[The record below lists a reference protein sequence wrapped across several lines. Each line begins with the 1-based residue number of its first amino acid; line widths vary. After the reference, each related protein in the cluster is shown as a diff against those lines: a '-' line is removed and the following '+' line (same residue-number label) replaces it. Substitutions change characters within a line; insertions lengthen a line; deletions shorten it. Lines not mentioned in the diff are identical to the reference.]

1 MQPNMQPVIDS
12 SYTSVRRRP
21 LDVEDYI
28 DIVRRHKAWI
38 LGPTF
43 GALVIAVV
51 VAFLWPDTYVSQA
64 VIRVVPSQV
73 PENFVPSN
81 VNVEMSQRIN
91 SMAQTILSRGNLTN
105 IISTHNLYPRERQRK
120 PMEDVIEQ
128 MKNSI
133 RIGQVVNLTERERGL
148 SAFSIA
154 FSYENRIMAQRVT
167 SDLVTRFIS
176 ENTRDRT
183 NQSML
188 TTQFLNDQWD
198 QARQELER
206 IEDRLAKFRAENAG
220 RLPDQIQQNW
230 TQLSALENRVANIN
244 GAISR
249 TNQDKLLLETE
260 LRTLKSQLN
269 ALAPPPEASAAA
281 EKNERLIQTD
291 REIAQL
297 ETHLS
302 LLRQQYKDT
311 YPDVQKVIALLNIK
325 KRERDNLNREQE
337 DESTKAKERTP
348 VVSKRQEY
356 VYAKERQAIEGNIQR
371 LEAIIRTR
379 VLQAEEHQRELDQV
393 NRQIQMVQARL
404 NATPVGEQQYT
415 EIVRDRELAKQKYD
429 DLNKKRSA
437 SEISSELE
445 KRQQGETLDV
455 LDPASLPQKPTEPN
469 RMMLVAVGTVLGVV
483 LGVLL
488 AGAREAKD
496 TSLKNLKDVRAYTQL
511 TILGS
516 VPLLENDL
524 IVRRRKRLAML
535 AWSTACLLGV
545 AIMTGAIVYYRV
557 TKV

>member
-1 MQPNMQPVIDS
+1 MQGTLQPVIDS
-12 SYTSVRRRP
+12 SYSSVRRRQ
-21 LDVEDYI
+21 LDFEDYL

-51 VAFLWPDTYVSQA
+51 VAFLWPDTYQSSA
-64 VIRVVPSQV
+64 IIRVVPSAV
-73 PENFVPSN
+73 PENFVPTN

-91 SMAQTILSRGNLTN
+91 SMAQSILSRGILQN
-105 IISTHNLYPRERQRK
+105 IITSYNLYPRERQRK

-148 SAFSIA
+148 SAFSIL
-154 FSYENRIMAQRVT
+154 FSYEDRILAQKVT
-167 SDLVTRFIS
+167 ADLVNRFIS

-183 NQSML
+183 NASLQ
-188 TTQFLNDQWD
+188 TTQFLNDQWE
-198 QARQELER
+198 QKRQELDK
-206 IEDRLAKFRAENAG
+206 IDARLAKFRAENAG
-220 RLPDQIQQNW
+220 RLPDQVQQNW
-230 TQLSALENRVANIN
+230 TQLAALENRVANIN

-260 LRTLKSQLN
+260 LRTLRSQLT
-269 ALAPPPEASAAA
+269 ALAPPPEATAAA
-281 EKNERLIQTD
+281 EKNDRLIQTE

-297 ETHLS
+297 ETTLA
-302 LLRQQYKDT
+302 LLRQQYRDT
-311 YPDVQKVIALLNIK
+311 YPDVKRVAGLIEIK
-325 KRERDNLNREQE
+325 KRERDNLQK
-337 DESTKAKERTP
+337 DQDDDAAKSKDRAP

-356 VYAKERQAIEGNIQR
+356 VYAKERQQIDANIQR
-371 LEAIIRTR
+371 LETLIRTR
-379 VLQAEEHQRELDQV
+379 VLQAEEQQKELEDT
-393 NRQIQMVQARL
+393 NRQIRMVQARL
-404 NATPVGEQQYT
+404 NAVPVGEQQYQ
-415 EIVRDRELAKQKYD
+415 EIVRDRELAKQEYD
-429 DLNKKRSA
+429 DLNRKRSQSQIA
-437 SEISSELE
+437 SDLE
-445 KRQQGETLDV
+445 KRQQSETLDV
-455 LDPASLPQKPTEPN
+455 LDPASLPMKPTEPN
-469 RMMLVAVGTVLGVV
+469 RVVLVALGTALGFI

-535 AWSTACLLGV
+535 AWSTACLLGLT
-545 AIMTGAIVYYRV
+545 IMTAAIAYYRV
-557 TKV
+557 TKA

>member
-1 MQPNMQPVIDS
+1 MQGTMQPVIDA
-12 SYTSVRRRP
+12 SYTSVRRRT

-28 DIVRRHKAWI
+28 DILRRHKAWI
-38 LGPTF
+38 LGPAF

-51 VAFLWPDTYVSQA
+51 VAFLWPDTYLSSA
-64 VIRVVPSQV
+64 IIRVVPSQV
-73 PENFVPSN
+73 PENFVPTN

-105 IISTHNLYPRERQRK
+105 IINTHNLYPRERQRK
-120 PMEDVIEQ
+120 PMEDVIED

-133 RIGQVVNLTERERGL
+133 KIGQVVNLTERERGL
-148 SAFSIA
+148 SAFSIQFA
-154 FSYENRIMAQRVT
+154 YQDRILAQRVT
-167 SDLVTRFIS
+167 GDLVTRFIS

-188 TTQFLNDQWD
+188 TTQFLNDQAE
-198 QARQELER
+198 QARQELEK
-206 IEDRLAKFRAENAG
+206 IEQRLAKFRTENAG
-220 RLPDQIQQNW
+220 RLPDQVQQNW

-244 GAISR
+244 GVISR

-260 LRTLKSQLN
+260 LRTLKSQMT
-269 ALAPPPEASAAA
+269 ALAPPPEATGQI
-281 EKNERLIQTD
+281 EKNDRLIQTD
-291 REIAQL
+291 RDIANL
-297 ETHLS
+297 ETQLS
-302 LLRQQYKDT
+302 LMRQQYKDT
-311 YPDVQKVIALLNIK
+311 YPDVQKIIALLNIK
-325 KRERDNLNREQE
+325 KKERETLMKEQ
-337 DESTKAKERTP
+337 DDDSKKAKDQVP
-348 VVSKRQEY
+348 IVSKRQEY
-356 VYAKERQAIEGNIQR
+356 VYSRERQSIEANIQR
-371 LEAIIRTR
+371 IEALIRGRAMQVEEQQKELE
-379 VLQAEEHQRELDQV
+379 DV
-393 NRQIQMVQARL
+393 NRQIRGVQARL
-404 NATPVGEQQYT
+404 NALPVGEQQYA

-429 DLNKKRSA
+429 EYNRKKA
-437 SEISSELE
+437 QSEMSSELE

-469 RMMLVAVGTVLGVV
+469 RTMLIALGTGLGVV

-535 AWSTACLLGV
+535 AWSTACLLGI
-545 AIMTGAIVYYRV
+545 AIMTGAIAYYRM

>member
-1 MQPNMQPVIDS
+1 MQSNLQPVIDS

-38 LGPTF
+38 LGPAF

-51 VAFLWPDTYVSQA
+51 VAFLWPDTYLSQA

-91 SMAQTILSRGNLTN
+91 SMAQTILSRGTLTN
-105 IISTHNLYPRERQRK
+105 LISTHNLYPRERQRK

-128 MKNSI
+128 MKDSI
-133 RIGQVVNLTERERGL
+133 RIGHVVNLTEKERGL
-148 SAFSIA
+148 SAFSISFA
-154 FSYENRIMAQRVT
+154 YENRIMAQRVC
-167 SDLVTRFIS
+167 SDLVSRFIS

-188 TTQFLNDQWD
+188 TTQFLNDQWE
-198 QARQELER
+198 QARRELEQ
-206 IEDRLAKFRAENAG
+206 IEGRLAKFRAENAG
-220 RLPDQIQQNW
+220 RLPDQVQQNW

-260 LRTLKSQLN
+260 VRTARAQLT
-269 ALAPPPEASAAA
+269 ALAPPPEATAAA

-311 YPDVQKVIALLNIK
+311 YPDVQKVIGLLNIK
-325 KRERDNLNREQE
+325 KRERDSLQKEQDE
-337 DESTKAKERTP
+337 ESTKAKDRAP
-348 VVSKRQEY
+348 VVSRRQEY
-356 VYAKERQAIEGNIQR
+356 VYAKERQVIEGNIQR
-371 LEAIIRTR
+371 LEALIRTR
-379 VLQAEEHQRELDQV
+379 VVQAEELQKELDQV
-393 NRQIQMVQARL
+393 NRQIQGVQARL

-429 DLNKKRSA
+429 DLNKKRSQ

-455 LDPASLPQKPTEPN
+455 LDTASLPQKPTDPN
-469 RMMLVAVGTVLGVV
+469 RTMLVALGTGLGIVF
-483 LGVLL
+483 GVLL
-488 AGAREAKD
+488 AGAREARD

-524 IVRRRKRLAML
+524 IVRRRRRLAML